1 MLLSEIVGYKYYVSF
16 LKEACSVAEHD
27 SIPTRL
33 TGVRNL
39 ARKEDVGA
47 H

>member
-1 MLLSEIVGYKYYVSF
+1 MLLSETVVYKFYVSF

-27 SIPTRL
+27 SIP
-33 TGVRNL
+33 NL